1 MTQRHRHHH
10 HRDVGGGR
18 RRHHPRR
25 TSSARWT
32 SRARDGGGDGA
43 AWARGKARGD
53 RVERWRDE
61 TTGSVDEATSS
72 DEYADAIRELTLMHA
87 CEAWALR
94 LFGPAAIDSELQRLA
109 SEL

>member
-1 MTQRHRHHH
+1 MTAATERLGHAARH
-10 HRDVGGGR
+10 
-18 RRHHPRR
+18 
-25 TSSARWT
+25 
-32 SRARDGGGDGA
+32 A
-43 AWARGKARGD
+43 AAAYE
-53 RVERWRDE
+53 ERWRDE
-61 TTGSVDEATSS
+61 TTGSVDVEATSS